1 MRHRPFHIPRTHA
14 ARNLTLAALLSAG
27 LAVSNAPAMA
37 QNDFEDVVSGLAQ
50 SLLAQ
55 ELERG
60 DFEAARSTNS
70 VRGWQNYLNKYPKGV
85 YRAQAQAALAKLQGV
100 VNPPVVKP
108 VDPVVPD
115 VGVSTGPAGV
125 EASLGL
131 SREQRRLI
139 QRQLTSLGYDTGTPD
154 GLWGRGT
161 RGAIAT
167 WQKANGYNP
176 TGYVTAAEVTK
187 IRQQAGKITTPEET
201 TATNDLLEERLLGLT
216 SAERREVQRMLT
228 LLGYSTGGADGVFGG
243 NTRRALAAWQRDE
256 GERASGY
263 ITADQ
268 LRTLRSQTGG

>member
-1 MRHRPFHIPRTHA
+1 MFNRVSLDP
-14 ARNLTLAALLSAG
+14 RNLAPRNLAFAAVLGAG
-27 LAVSNAPAMA
+27 LGVASVPALA
-37 QNDFEDVVSGLAQ
+37 QNDFGDVVSGLAQ

-55 ELERG
+55 ELERA
-60 DFEAARSTNS
+60 DFEAARSSNS
-70 VRGWQNYLNKYPKGV
+70 VRGWQSYLNKYPKGV
-85 YRAQAQAALAKLQGV
+85 YRTQAQAALAKLQGTV
-100 VNPPVVKP
+100 IPPVVKP

-115 VGVSTGPAGV
+115 VGASTGPAGV

-167 WQKANGYNP
+167 WQKANGFNA

-187 IRQQAGKITTPEET
+187 IRQQAGKVTTPEET
-201 TATNDLLEERLLGLT
+201 TASNDLMEERLLGLT
-216 SAERREVQRMLT
+216 TGERREVQRMLT
-228 LLGYSTGGADGVFGG
+228 LLGYNTGGADGVFGG